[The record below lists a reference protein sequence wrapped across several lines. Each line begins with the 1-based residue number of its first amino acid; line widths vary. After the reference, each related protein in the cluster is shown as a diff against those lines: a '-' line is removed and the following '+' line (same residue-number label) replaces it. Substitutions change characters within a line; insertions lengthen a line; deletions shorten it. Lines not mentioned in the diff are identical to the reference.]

1 MARVEAWGE
10 PIPLPQLTTADLSRE
25 GTVFSHGRYLYRT
38 TGHPAGQGGMGH
50 AFLLQMRAADRSESS
65 IHRDEGAVAK
75 VFHAEYLRQVRND
88 EVIRRDYESALRSL
102 QAIARLRQPSVLPV
116 ILSEPITD
124 NHITVT
130 PLQAGTLRQIVT
142 PGCLSQRRR
151 IQLLVDALGGL
162 RALHDAGFIHR
173 DFTLH
178 NVLVDAA
185 VDRTYVFDFDLT
197 LASPDFAGQTYRSL
211 YQGRLFGSP
220 GYSVPPEAV
229 DPALMDTPV
238 TPLIDV
244 YAAGGAIFALFTDEL
259 PYGRVPDMWS
269 LLMRITEGVVLD
281 GRSRIS
287 YPDAVPRAVRPI
299 IERCLERNPD
309 RRYQEVGEVV
319 RALEEVLPELAPEE
333 LPEPPTNYR
342 TMRYG
347 DASAR
352 VQAVYD
358 ARPDVSVEHGDVVAV
373 NSALER
379 LGYELRRAMGR
390 VKGHPIYMAAPRPD
404 LVAQGQFPDPN
415 TYPKLVTAIDISRD
429 PDREHTVDLWIG
441 GYLPILR
448 AARQGMLTA
457 LYRVVHDEPTSL
469 LLLFSEYVDD
479 VRFGPDLDAL
489 DLSLEEAFGLGYVVA
504 RQVRR
509 LHLRGMAHN
518 NVAASSLLL
527 KADRNLRRA
536 LPAMVGIVSPSF
548 EPGDIAADVRRLA
561 ALVLSW
567 MRPDRVLD
575 GEALH
580 RERLADVRQRLVLIA
595 NGDELANIDGLVDL
609 VADGLSVVDFN
620 FGVLRESE
628 GDLDAYALVLSGP
641 LLYGRLW
648 GLDR

>member
-1 MARVEAWGE
+1 
-10 PIPLPQLTTADLSRE
+10 
-25 GTVFSHGRYLYRT
+25 VFSDGRYLYRT
-38 TGHPAGQGGMGH
+38 TGHPAGQGGMGY
-50 AFLLQMRAADRSESS
+50 AYLLQMRPVDRSESS

-75 VFHAEYLRQVRND
+75 VFHAEYLRQVRSD
-88 EVIRRDYESALRSL
+88 AIIRRDYECALRSL
-102 QAIARLRQPSVLPV
+102 QAIARMRKPHILPV
-116 ILSEPITD
+116 LLSEAIAD
-124 NHITVT
+124 NHLTVT
-130 PLQAGTLRQIVT
+130 PLQAGTLRQVVT

-151 IQLLVDALGGL
+151 IELLLTAMQGL
-162 RALHDAGFIHR
+162 RSLHEAGFIHR

-185 VDRTYVFDFDLT
+185 VDHTYVFDFDLA
-197 LASPDFAGQTYRSL
+197 LAAEDYAGETYRSL

-229 DPALMDTPV
+229 DAVLMDSPV

-259 PYGRVPDMWS
+259 PYGRTADMWS

-287 YPDAVPRAVRPI
+287 YPDAVPHPLRPI
-299 IERCLERNPD
+299 IERCMERNPD
-309 RRYQEVGEVV
+309 RRFQSLSEVV
-319 RALEEVLPELAPEE
+319 RALEQVLPALTPED
-333 LPEPPTNYR
+333 LDQVPEAYR

-347 DASAR
+347 DADAR
-352 VQAVYD
+352 VQAVFD
-358 ARPDVSVEHGDVVAV
+358 ARPDLTVEHEQVVAV
-373 NSALER
+373 GQALER

-390 VKGHPIYMAAPRPD
+390 VKDHPIYMAAPRPD
-404 LVAQGQFPDPN
+404 LVALGTFPDSN
-415 TYPKLVTAIDISRD
+415 TYPKLVTAIDISGH

-448 AARQGMLTA
+448 AARQGMLTP
-457 LYRVVHDEPTSL
+457 LYRAVHDEATSL

-479 VRFGPDLDAL
+479 VRFGQDLEPL
-489 DLSLEEAFGLGYVVA
+489 DLSLEEVFGLGYVVA

-518 NVAASSLLL
+518 NVVARSLLL
-527 KADRNLRRA
+527 KADRTARRA
-536 LPAMVGIVSPSF
+536 LPAMVGIVAPTF
-548 EPGDIAADVRRLA
+548 DEGDIAADVRRLA
-561 ALVLSW
+561 SLVLSW

-575 GEALH
+575 GEAVH
-580 RERLADVRQRLVLIA
+580 RERLADVRQRLVNVA
-595 NGDELANIDGLVDL
+595 AGSDACGIDGLVDL
-609 VADGLSVVDFN
+609 IADGLSVVDFN
-620 FGVLRESE
+620 FGVLRESD
-628 GDLDAYALVLSGP
+628 GDLDAYALVLFGP